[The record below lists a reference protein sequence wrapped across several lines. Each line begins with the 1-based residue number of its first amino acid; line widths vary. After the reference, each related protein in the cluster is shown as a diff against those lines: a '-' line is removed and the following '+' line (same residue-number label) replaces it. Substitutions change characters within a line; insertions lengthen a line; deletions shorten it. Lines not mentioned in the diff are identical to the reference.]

1 MDRKLAVLGS
11 PIDHSKSPLI
21 HAAAYR
27 VLGLPWEYDKFEVR
41 KGGLTNFV
49 SSLDEQWLGLSLT
62 MPLKS
67 EAFRFAVET
76 DDFAKQTSAVN
87 TLMRTDAGW
96 RGFNTDVFGI
106 VESVRQARL
115 DSIES
120 VLIIGSGSTAT
131 SAMSAVAQLGVQIKV
146 AVFARNVSDRDKLIE
161 FGKSLGL
168 SVSRSSKLKKDISQA
183 DLVIATLPAHALDAQ
198 ADALAKS
205 WFFKPRGAVL
215 DVAYQ
220 PWPSK
225 FSSLWTKQKLV
236 AISGFEMLLWQAVA
250 QIRIFNGLEIG
261 ESLPNEKAV
270 IEAMRHAVAQ

>member
-11 PIDHSKSPLI
+11 PIDHSKSPQI
-21 HAAAYR
+21 HSAAYR
-27 VLGLPWEYDKFEVR
+27 VLGLPWEYDRFEVR
-41 KGGLTNFV
+41 KGGLTNFI
-49 SSLDEQWLGLSLT
+49 SSLDDQWLGLSLT

-67 EAFRFAVET
+67 EAFRFALET
-76 DDFAKQTSAVN
+76 DEFAKQTFAVN
-87 TLMRTDAGW
+87 TLLRTDTGW
-96 RGFNTDVFGI
+96 RGYNTDVFGI

-131 SAMSAVAQLGVQIKV
+131 SAMSAVAQLGLQIKV
-146 AVFARNVSDRDKLIE
+146 SVFARNVVDRDKLID
-161 FGKSLGL
+161 FGKALGL
-168 SVSRSSKLKKDISQA
+168 AVSRSSNLKKDISRT
-183 DLVIATLPAHALDAQ
+183 DLVIATLPAHALDSQ
-198 ADALAKS
+198 ADSLSKA

-225 FSSLWTKQKLV
+225 FSALWTKQKLV
-236 AISGFEMLLWQAVA
+236 TISGFEMLLWQAVA

-270 IEAMRHAVAQ
+270 IEAMRHAVA